1 MMSRPLKILVFL
13 SLLGFIT
20 IVWFSQLLY
29 SNDSFFSSPKE
40 EYDISIEERL
50 HDEYERMRDERNKKK
65 MIENYN
71 ELLKRG
77 KKFKK
82 VHNYHDA
89 AVCYYY
95 AKTIFPKREAPRR
108 HLSEAYMNLC
118 ARYGEYC
125 KEAKK
130 EVYYAF
136 RYVKD
141 TSNYYPDMLDMA
153 SGLDL
158 YPYLDRH
165 EADVMK
171 MIYNEKGLKL

>member
-1 MMSRPLKILVFL
+1 MFSKQIKILIFL
-13 SLLGFIT
+13 SSLGIIT
-20 IVWFSQLLY
+20 IMWFMHLLS
-29 SNDSFFSSPKE
+29 SNDSFFSKPKE
-40 EYDISIEERL
+40 KYDISLQEKMY
-50 HDEYERMRDERNKKK
+50 DEYEQMRDERNKEK
-65 MIENYN
+65 MEANYR

-77 KKFKK
+77 KMFNANR
-82 VHNYHDA
+82 NYHDA

-95 AKTIFPKREAPRR
+95 AKTIYPKAEIPRR

-118 ARYGEYC
+118 AEYGEYC

-130 EVYYAF
+130 EVYFAF

-171 MIYNEKGLKL
+171 MIYGEKSLKL

>member
-1 MMSRPLKILVFL
+1 MINRQFRILIFL
-13 SLLGFIT
+13 SVLGLMT
-20 IVWFSQLLY
+20 IVWFFQLLS
-29 SNDSFFSSPKE
+29 SNESFFSAVE
-40 EYDISIEERL
+40 EKYEISIDEKL
-50 HDEYERMRDERNKKK
+50 HEEYERMRDERNRKR

-77 KKFKK
+77 KKFNKIQ
-82 VHNYHDA
+82 NYHDA

-95 AKTIFPKREAPRR
+95 AKTIFPRREAPRR

-165 EADVMK
+165 EGDVMK
-171 MIYNEKGLKL
+171 MIYNEKGIKL